1 MSEERASIFFG
12 QEPFCSPR
20 QPTVPAGLRLLR
32 SIHMTRQE
40 ISERYC
46 VSAKVLDAYE
56 RCLAGNKDVQKC
68 SAHHHYT
75 EQDLAQISLLLTLHD
90 LGFSSQEAQEYMRL
104 CQCRYETS
112 RRRLAMLEKR
122 RADFLEEIHRKE
134 KQLDRLDYLRYQLM
148 LSQNN
153 ADSNSAVC
161 EKNNSN

>member
-1 MSEERASIFFG
+1 
-12 QEPFCSPR
+12 
-20 QPTVPAGLRLLR
+20 
-32 SIHMTRQE
+32 MTRQE

-56 RCLAGNKDVQKC
+56 RCLAGNKDGQKC

-104 CQCRYETS
+104 CQCRHKTS

-148 LSQNN
+148 LSKQ
-153 ADSNSAVC
+153 C
-161 EKNNSN
+161 GFK

>member
-1 MSEERASIFFG
+1 
-12 QEPFCSPR
+12 
-20 QPTVPAGLRLLR
+20 
-32 SIHMTRQE
+32 MTRQE

-56 RCLAGNKDVQKC
+56 RCLAGNKDGQKC

-112 RRRLAMLEKR
+112 RRRLAMLEKGGLIFSR
-122 RADFLEEIHRKE
+122 RSIGRK
-134 KQLDRLDYLRYQLM
+134 
-148 LSQNN
+148 S
-153 ADSNSAVC
+153 SWIVWIICVIS
-161 EKNNSN
+161 

>member
-1 MSEERASIFFG
+1 
-12 QEPFCSPR
+12 
-20 QPTVPAGLRLLR
+20 
-32 SIHMTRQE
+32 MTRQE

-56 RCLAGNKDVQKC
+56 RCLAGNKDGQKC

-104 CQCRYETS
+104 CQCRHKTS

-122 RADFLEEIHRKE
+122 RADFRGDPSEGKAVGSFGLSALSADALS
-134 KQLDRLDYLRYQLM
+134 KQ
-148 LSQNN
+148 
-153 ADSNSAVC
+153 C
-161 EKNNSN
+161 GFK

>member
-1 MSEERASIFFG
+1 
-12 QEPFCSPR
+12 
-20 QPTVPAGLRLLR
+20 
-32 SIHMTRQE
+32 MTRQE

-56 RCLAGNKDVQKC
+56 RCLAGNKDGQKC

-134 KQLDRLDYLRYQLM
+134 KQLDRVDYLR
-148 LSQNN
+148 
-153 ADSNSAVC
+153 
-161 EKNNSN
+161 